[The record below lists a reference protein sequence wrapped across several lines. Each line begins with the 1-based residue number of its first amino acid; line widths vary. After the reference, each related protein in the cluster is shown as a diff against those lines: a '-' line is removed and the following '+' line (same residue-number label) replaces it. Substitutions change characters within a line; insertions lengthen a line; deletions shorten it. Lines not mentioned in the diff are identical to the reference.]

1 MAEDPNPNETA
12 RENARRQLERDH
24 EATERTRQEARER
37 LRGKPTPTQ
46 EENDRFALGDHV
58 TEKEDDGSGPDY
70 AQRVL
75 EAQRPGGG
83 YQTRETRA
91 LPRREPAKSPGSTT

>member
-1 MAEDPNPNETA
+1 MADEAVAKALAESK
-12 RENARRQLERDH
+12 ER
-24 EATERTRQEARER
+24 TERTRQEAGER

-46 EENDRFALGDHV
+46 EENDRFALGEHV

-70 AQRVL
+70 AQRML

-91 LPRREPAKSPGSTT
+91 LPRREPAKSPGSST

>member
-1 MAEDPNPNETA
+1 MADEAVAKALAESK
-12 RENARRQLERDH
+12 ERV
-24 EATERTRQEARER
+24 ERTRQEAGER

-46 EENDRFALGDHV
+46 DENDRGALGEHV
-58 TEKEDDGSGPDY
+58 VEKEDDGSGPDY

-91 LPRREPAKSPGSTT
+91 LPRRGETPRPPTT